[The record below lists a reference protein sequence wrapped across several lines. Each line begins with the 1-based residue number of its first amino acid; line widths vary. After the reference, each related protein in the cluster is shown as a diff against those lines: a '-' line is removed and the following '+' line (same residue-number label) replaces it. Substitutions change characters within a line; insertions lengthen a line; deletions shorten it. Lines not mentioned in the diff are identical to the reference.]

1 MAPVEFEKQIKERLE
16 ERRIDPSSD
25 AWIKISDRLERKTV
39 SRKTHYYRYAV
50 AAMIVG
56 VLLSVYWIYQ
66 LPEKSPLDVVPVVE
80 SPATSPKEKNTN
92 ESGSDNISPTAVVN
106 DSREEGLKAAE
117 KEFQDQEQVSKKTD
131 HFASQDIKNV
141 SIAVEAEHD
150 TDALIDAKID
160 EVVAQVT
167 SIEEDRE
174 AITAAEVDSLLR
186 NAQRELL
193 ADKEF
198 KEVRTVDASSL
209 LAGVEDELD
218 KSFRDQVFEKLK
230 AGFIKVRTAVADRNK

>member
-1 MAPVEFEKQIKERLE
+1 MAPVEFEKQIKERLD

-25 AWIKISDRLERKTV
+25 AWKKISGRLETKTV
-39 SRKTHYYRYAV
+39 SRKIHYYKYAV

-56 VLLSVYWIYQ
+56 VLLAVYWLYQ
-66 LPEKSPLDVVPVVE
+66 IPENSALDVVPVVE
-80 SPATSPKEKNTN
+80 APATSPEEKNAN
-92 ESGSDNISPTAVVN
+92 ESSSDNISPTAVVD
-106 DSREEGLKAAE
+106 DSREEGIKTTE
-117 KEFQDQEQVSKKTD
+117 KEFQNQEQVSKKSD
-131 HFASQDIKNV
+131 HFASQDMKNI
-141 SIAVEAEHD
+141 SIAVEADPD
-150 TDALIDAKID
+150 TDALINAKID

-198 KEVRTVDASSL
+198 REVQTVDASSL

>member
-1 MAPVEFEKQIKERLE
+1 MAPVEFEKQIKERLD

-25 AWIKISDRLERKTV
+25 AWKKISVRLETKTV

-56 VLLSVYWIYQ
+56 VLLAVYWLYQ
-66 LPEKSPLDVVPVVE
+66 SPERLPLDVVPVVE
-80 SPATSPKEKNTN
+80 APATSPEEKTTN
-92 ESGSDNISPTAVVN
+92 ESSSDNISPTAIVD
-106 DSREEGLKAAE
+106 DSREEGPKAAE
-117 KEFQDQEQVSKKTD
+117 KEFQDQEQVSKKSD
-131 HFASQDIKNV
+131 HFASQDMKNI
-141 SIAVEAEHD
+141 SIAVEVDHN
-150 TDALIDAKID
+150 TDDLINAKID

-167 SIEEDRE
+167 SIEEDRD

-198 KEVRTVDASSL
+198 RDVQTVDASSL